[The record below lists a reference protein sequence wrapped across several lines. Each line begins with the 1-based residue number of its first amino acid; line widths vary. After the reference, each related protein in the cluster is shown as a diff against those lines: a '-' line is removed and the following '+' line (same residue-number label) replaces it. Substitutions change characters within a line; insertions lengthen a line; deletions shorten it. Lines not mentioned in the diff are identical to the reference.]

1 MWCFVR
7 RFNVTGTC
15 MADKHY
21 MVDTKGKIDKIQ
33 NMVDDGLYF
42 TINRA
47 RQYGKTTTIRY
58 LVERLKSEYI
68 VLNTSFEGSDDVV
81 FSKPQKFNEYF
92 IKKIMAILKKQE
104 INQDILLIIEND
116 SNNLNSIE
124 ELGDKITTLCEIS
137 PKSVILIIDEV
148 DKSCNHK
155 LFLDF
160 LGMLRAKYLTRDIT
174 PTFHSVILAGVH
186 DIKTIRYS
194 GSNQNS
200 KNNNFDDNAR
210 KQDSPWNIAA
220 DFEVDMSFN
229 PTEISTMLVEYEKE
243 HNTGMDIM
251 AVSNEIY
258 NYTSGYPFLVSRICQ
273 KIDEKLNRNW
283 TLECVQE
290 AVKII
295 LTEENTLFDD
305 MFKNFE
311 NNEELYEL
319 IYSLLVVGEGKNFA
333 TDNPTVKFAATFGII
348 VNKEGKIA
356 IANEIFAIRIY
367 NYFISKDETS
377 GNGRQITGVLS
388 EDVIIEGKFN
398 MELCLTKFA
407 QHYYEMFNEKDIKF
421 LEKHGRLLF
430 LSYLKPLINGRGFY
444 HIESETR
451 NLRRM
456 DIVIDYGTPQFI
468 LELKIWRGLDA
479 NQNAYEQLLNYM
491 KIKNADT
498 GYLLTFDFRK
508 NKEQKIAW
516 ESINSKEIFDVIV

>member
-21 MVDTKGKIDKIQ
+21 MVDTKCKIDKIQ

-68 VLNTSFEGSDDVV
+68 VLNTSFEGVGEVV
-81 FSKPQKFNEYF
+81 FENEKNFNKNF
-92 IKKIMAILKKQE
+92 IDTITQILKYQKMDESIVNQWQE
-104 INQDILLIIEND
+104 KEGFDTIKL
-116 SNNLNSIE
+116 
-124 ELGDKITTLCEIS
+124 LGDKIAILCETA
-137 PKSVILIIDEV
+137 PKPVIIIMDEV

-220 DFEVDMSFN
+220 KFDVDMSFN
-229 PTEISTMLVEYEKE
+229 QMEISTMLVEYEKD
-243 HNTGMDIM
+243 HNTDMDIM
-251 AVSNEIY
+251 GISNEIY
-258 NYTSGYPFLVSRICQ
+258 IYTSGYPFLVSRICQ
-273 KIDEKLNRNW
+273 IIEEELDKNW
-283 TLECVQE
+283 TINGVKE
-290 AVKII
+290 AVKLI
-295 LTEENTLFDD
+295 LREKNTLFDD

-311 NNEELYEL
+311 NYKDLYEL
-319 IYSLLVVGEGKNFA
+319 VYSILVQGVEKNFEI
-333 TDNPTVKFAATFGII
+333 DNPSIGFGATFGVLIDKNGK
-348 VNKEGKIA
+348 VAVANK
-356 IANEIFAIRIY
+356 IFEIRIY

-377 GNGRQITGVLS
+377 GNGRQITGVLA

-407 QHYYEMFNEKDIKF
+407 QHYYEMFNEKDVKF

-456 DIVIDYGTPQFI
+456 DIVIDYGTQQFI

-516 ESINSKEIFDVIV
+516 ESINKKEIFDVIV